1 MQRTGMVVAGLLVGG
16 LALVGGQDAAPGQRL
31 DAGMAPG
38 GAGGGDGGVQRGAGR
53 ATAASGWAGPHVAL
67 GFGARAGGGRTAW
80 SDLAHASISPAAP
93 APALPADPEDLLLT
107 SDRCIACHKDLAA
120 PDGRD
125 VSIGFD
131 WRASM
136 MANAARDP
144 YFHAAVR
151 REIMDH
157 PDAAAEIEGE
167 CSRCHMPMATVA
179 AMQEGRS
186 GEVFANLPVGGA
198 EGPYADLAADGVSCS
213 LCHQIQPDGL
223 GSEETF
229 TARFRIDAGTPAEG
243 RSVFGPF
250 VPDQGGVGIMHSATG
265 FRPGEGSHVT
275 SSGLCAS
282 CHTVFTH
289 AVRADGAEG
298 PLFPEQAPY
307 LEWQASS
314 YAEGAEGEQSCQDC
328 HMPEVAAEV
337 PVTRVLGRERAE
349 VSRHVFRG
357 GNFFMLRMLNRYRD
371 ELGVVALP
379 QELELAAQRTADHL
393 RDATATVEVGRPL
406 MSGDRLEALVT
417 VRNDAGHKFP
427 TAYPS
432 RRAWLRVAV
441 TDAAGRL
448 VFESGALTAE
458 GRVRGDDHDA
468 DGARYEPHYTVIDS
482 PGQVQIYQAVMVDGD
497 GAVTTGL
504 MSAERWVKDNR
515 ILPDGFDA
523 ASADARVLP
532 VGGAASDADFAPG
545 SDRVR
550 YSVQVDPAAGPFTLE
565 AELWFQPIGYR
576 WAENLA
582 AYDAPETRRF
592 VGYYRAM
599 ANSSALLLARA
610 SAVAGS

>member
-1 MQRTGMVVAGLLVGG
+1 MQHTGIVVVGLLAMG
-16 LALVGGQDAAPGQRL
+16 LVLT
-31 DAGMAPG
+31 
-38 GAGGGDGGVQRGAGR
+38 GAHDSGASPSRDGGRDAPRLQ
-53 ATAASGWAGPHVAL
+53 GPDERPAL
-67 GFGARAGGGRTAW
+67 MA
-80 SDLAHASISPAAP
+80 
-93 APALPADPEDLLLT
+93 ALPADADDLFRT
-107 SDRCIACHKDLAA
+107 SDRCIACHKDVAT
-120 PDGRD
+120 PEGSD

-144 YFHAAVR
+144 YFQAAVR

-157 PDAAAEIEGE
+157 PEAAAEIEGE

-179 AMQEGRS
+179 VMQEGRS
-186 GEVFANLPVGGA
+186 GEVFANLPIGSA

-223 GSEETF
+223 GGEGTF
-229 TARFRIDAGTPAEG
+229 TARFQIAAETPEEG
-243 RSVFGPF
+243 RAVFGPF

-265 FRPGEGSHVT
+265 FRPDEGPHVT

-289 AVRADGAEG
+289 SVGADGVQG
-298 PLFPEQAPY
+298 PPFPEQAPY

-314 YAEGAEGEQSCQDC
+314 YADGAANAHSCQDC

-337 PVTRVLGRERAE
+337 PVTRVLGRARPE

-379 QELELAAQRTADHL
+379 QELELAAERTADHL
-393 RDATATVEVGRPL
+393 RDATATVEVGHPV
-406 MSGDRLEALVT
+406 MNGDRLEALVT
-417 VRNDAGHKFP
+417 VRNLAGHKFP

-432 RRAWLRVAV
+432 RRAWLRVTV

-448 VFESGALTAE
+448 VFESGALTSE
-458 GRVRGDDHDA
+458 GRVTGDDHDA
-468 DGARYEPHYTVIDS
+468 DGSRYEPHYTTIDS
-482 PGQVQIYQAVMVDGD
+482 PDQVQIYQAVMVDGD
-497 GAVTTGL
+497 GDVTTGL

-523 ASADARVLP
+523 ASADPRVQP
-532 VGGAASDADFAPG
+532 AGPAAADADFTAG

-550 YSVQVDPAAGPFTLE
+550 YSVEVDPAAGPFTLE

-592 VGYYRAM
+592 VSYYREM
-599 ANSSALLLARA
+599 AGSSALLLARG
-610 SAVAGS
+610 SAATGS